1 MDFSLSPEQKM
12 LVETVREFIASELQ
26 PLEEEIEQSGKIS
39 PDLAEEIKNKS
50 LNLGLFAM
58 NVPEAFGGVGL
69 STLDW
74 ILAEEQFG
82 HTTDIL
88 IRRAFGNVYD
98 ILFEGTQEQVERW
111 LLPSV
116 KGERVFSVA
125 FTEPEAGSDVSS
137 IRTRAVKNSGG
148 WCISGKKHFISDGA
162 FSDFFVITAVT
173 DPDQRHRGIS
183 TFIIDKNTPGLSVGR
198 DQPMMGLRGTSHV
211 ELFFD
216 KIQLGP
222 EHLLGE
228 EGHGLKMALETLGRI
243 RLSQVCARAVGK
255 ATRIMQLSAEYAAQ
269 RSQFGK
275 TIDQFQLIQEMLADN
290 AIEINA
296 ARLTV
301 LQTAWEVDQ
310 GRDVKSRI
318 SMAKV
323 QASETLGRVADR
335 GIQIFGGMGY
345 CKDLPMERYF
355 RDARIYR
362 IYDGTS
368 EIHRTVVAKA
378 LSSGNSSLYNLPVN
392 AIN

>member
-1 MDFSLSPEQKM
+1 MDFSLSLEQKM
-12 LVETVREFIASELQ
+12 LVETVREFIVSELQ
-26 PLEEEIEQSGKIS
+26 PLEEEIEHSGMLD
-39 PDLAEEIKNKS
+39 PDLAEDIKKKS
-50 LNLGLFAM
+50 LQLGLFAM
-58 NVPEAFGGVGL
+58 NVPKAFGGVGL

-111 LLPSV
+111 LLPCV
-116 KGERVFSVA
+116 RGDRVFSVA
-125 FTEPEAGSDVSS
+125 FTEPEAGSDAAS
-137 IRTRAVKNSGG
+137 IRTRVVKNSGG

-173 DPDQRHRGIS
+173 GPEQGHRGIS
-183 TFIIDKNTPGLSVGR
+183 TFIIDKNTPGVTVGR

-216 KIQLGP
+216 EVQLGP

-228 EGHGLKMALETLGRI
+228 EGRGLMLALETLGRI
-243 RLSQVCARAVGK
+243 RLAQVCARAVGK
-255 ATRIMQLSAEYAAQ
+255 ATKIFQLSTEFASQ
-269 RSQFGK
+269 RTQFGQ
-275 TIDQFQLIQEMLADN
+275 TLDQFQQIQQMLADS

-296 ARLTV
+296 ARLAV
-301 LQTAWEVDQ
+301 LQTAWEADQ
-310 GRDVKSRI
+310 GKDVKARI

-335 GIQIFGGMGY
+335 GVQIFGGLGY

-355 RDARIYR
+355 RDSRIYR

-378 LSSGNSSLYNLPVN
+378 LSRGKNSLFNLSLTS
-392 AIN
+392 

>member
-1 MDFSLSPEQKM
+1 MDFSLSHEQKM
-12 LVETVREFIASELQ
+12 LVETVREFIVSELQ
-26 PLEEEIEQSGKIS
+26 PLEEEIEHSGMLDH
-39 PDLAEEIKNKS
+39 DLAEDIKKKS
-50 LNLGLFAM
+50 LQLDLFAM
-58 NVPEAFGGVGL
+58 NVPKTFGGVGL

-111 LLPSV
+111 LLPCV
-116 KGERVFSVA
+116 RGDRVFSVA
-125 FTEPEAGSDVSS
+125 FTEPEAGSDAAS

-173 DPDQRHRGIS
+173 VPEQGHHGIS
-183 TFIIDKNTPGLSVGR
+183 TFIIDKNTPGVTVGR

-216 KIQLGP
+216 EVQLGP

-228 EGHGLKMALETLGRI
+228 EGRGLMLALETLGRI
-243 RLSQVCARAVGK
+243 RLAQVCARAVGK
-255 ATRIMQLSAEYAAQ
+255 ATKILQLSTEFASQ
-269 RSQFGK
+269 RTQFGQ
-275 TIDQFQLIQEMLADN
+275 TLDQFQQIQQMLADS

-296 ARLTV
+296 ARLAV
-301 LQTAWEVDQ
+301 LQTAWEADQ
-310 GRDVKSRI
+310 GKDVKARI

-323 QASETLGRVADR
+323 QASETLGKVADR
-335 GIQIFGGMGY
+335 GVQIFGGLGY

-355 RDARIYR
+355 RDSRIYR

-378 LSSGNSSLYNLPVN
+378 LSRGENSLFNLSLTS
-392 AIN
+392 

>member
-1 MDFSLSPEQKM
+1 MDFSLSHEQKM
-12 LVETVREFIASELQ
+12 LVETVREFIVSELQ
-26 PLEEEIEQSGKIS
+26 PLEEEIEHSGMLDH
-39 PDLAEEIKNKS
+39 DLAEDIKKKS
-50 LNLGLFAM
+50 LQLGLFAM
-58 NVPEAFGGVGL
+58 NVPKTFGGVGL

-111 LLPSV
+111 LLPCV
-116 KGERVFSVA
+116 RGDRVFSVA
-125 FTEPEAGSDVSS
+125 FTEPEAGSDAAS

-173 DPDQRHRGIS
+173 GPEQGHRGIS
-183 TFIIDKNTPGLSVGR
+183 TFIIDKNTPGVTVGR

-216 KIQLGP
+216 EVQLGP

-228 EGHGLKMALETLGRI
+228 EGRGLMLALETLGRI
-243 RLSQVCARAVGK
+243 RLAQVCARAVGK
-255 ATRIMQLSAEYAAQ
+255 ATKIFQLSTEFASQ
-269 RSQFGK
+269 RTQFGQ
-275 TIDQFQLIQEMLADN
+275 TLDQFQQIQQMLADS

-296 ARLTV
+296 ARLAV
-301 LQTAWEVDQ
+301 LQTAWEADQ
-310 GRDVKSRI
+310 GKDVKARI

-335 GIQIFGGMGY
+335 GVQIFGGLGY

-355 RDARIYR
+355 RDSRIYR

-368 EIHRTVVAKA
+368 EIHRTVIAKA
-378 LSSGNSSLYNLPVN
+378 LSRGENSLFNLSLTS
-392 AIN
+392 

>member
-1 MDFSLSPEQKM
+1 MDFSLSHEQKM
-12 LVETVREFIASELQ
+12 LVETVREFIVSELQ
-26 PLEEEIEQSGKIS
+26 PLEEEIEHSGMLDH
-39 PDLAEEIKNKS
+39 DLAEDIKKKS
-50 LNLGLFAM
+50 LQLGLFAM
-58 NVPEAFGGVGL
+58 NVPKTFGGVGL

-111 LLPSV
+111 LLPCV
-116 KGERVFSVA
+116 RGDRVFSVA
-125 FTEPEAGSDVSS
+125 FTEPEAGSDAAS

-173 DPDQRHRGIS
+173 DPEQGHRGIS
-183 TFIIDKNTPGLSVGR
+183 TFIIDKNTPGVTVGR

-216 KIQLGP
+216 EVQLGP

-228 EGHGLKMALETLGRI
+228 EGRGLMLALETLGRI
-243 RLSQVCARAVGK
+243 RLAQVCARAVGK
-255 ATRIMQLSAEYAAQ
+255 ATKIFQLSTEFASQ
-269 RSQFGK
+269 RTQFGQ
-275 TIDQFQLIQEMLADN
+275 TLDQFQQIQQMLADS

-296 ARLTV
+296 ARLAV
-301 LQTAWEVDQ
+301 LQTAWEADQ
-310 GRDVKSRI
+310 GKDVKARI

-335 GIQIFGGMGY
+335 GVQIFGGLGY

-355 RDARIYR
+355 RDSRIYR

-368 EIHRTVVAKA
+368 EIHRTVVSKA
-378 LSSGNSSLYNLPVN
+378 LSRGENSLFNLSLTS
-392 AIN
+392 